1 VLAWTTIPPTVL
13 QSDHLANL
21 RKEAQPLFNFGR
33 TREFERL
40 LMSPVREGQS
50 GFRQLKSVSPGLVER
65 LVAEYRAGASVY
77 ELQERHG
84 VHRNT
89 IAKHLRDHGLR
100 LGRQPLSTAEV
111 HRACE
116 LHAEGLSLNA
126 IGRKMGRDPKTVKT
140 ALVESQEH
148 DS

>member
-1 VLAWTTIPPTVL
+1 MLAWTATPPTVL
-13 QSDHLANL
+13 QSDHLANI
-21 RKEAQPLFNFGR
+21 RKEARPLFNLGR

-40 LMSPVREGQS
+40 LMAPVREGQS
-50 GFRQLKSVSPGLVER
+50 SFRQLKSVSPGLIER

-89 IAKHLRDHGLR
+89 IAKHLRDQGLQ

-111 HRACE
+111 RQVRPF
-116 LHAEGLSLNA
+116 HAAGLSLNA
-126 IGRKMGRDPKTVKT
+126 IGKKMQRDPKTAKA
-140 ALVESQEH
+140 ALG
-148 DS
+148 